1 MKFGRFGLDDAIGVR
16 LAHTLRLPGRTLR
29 KGRILDAEDV
39 AVLRAAGIEGIDGAR
54 LDSGEIDEDA
64 AAAAVGTAFAG
75 AGIETLPA
83 AKGRCNLKATSSGV
97 LLVDAE
103 RVGAANRVDEALT
116 LATLAPWRAVRA
128 GEVVATVKSIPF
140 AVAAS
145 TLATWRAIA
154 AAPGAGPPLR
164 IAPFARR
171 RVALIATASTAT
183 SDKLLANTTAV
194 TRARLEALGSTLAF
208 DLRCNHDPESLRT
221 VLAQVVAAG
230 AEIILVAGA
239 SVSKDR
245 GDVVPAAI
253 AAAGGEIVHFGMP
266 VEPGNMLLHARLG
279 DVPVINLPGCARSR
293 RTNGFDW
300 LLQRLLAGLPV
311 AAADIMDMGVG
322 GLIHSGDA
330 ADDDDGIPPAARAPR
345 VAALVLAAGR
355 SSRMGARNKLLCEV
369 DGQAMVCRAA
379 DAALG
384 SRCVQTLVVTGHQA
398 PEVESALGTRSVSL
412 VRNPDH
418 AAGMASSL
426 RCGLRA
432 LPRDVD
438 GVMVLLGDMPGITA
452 AHVDR
457 LLAAFDLASPAIVA
471 PERGGR
477 RGNPVLWPARH
488 FGEMMAL
495 EGDQG
500 ARALLGRYGDNL
512 LTVPIDDDAIFADV
526 DTPADLDAA
535 RQGIGAGDA

>member
-1 MKFGRFGLDDAIGVR
+1 MRFGRFGLDDAIGVR

-29 KGRILDAEDV
+29 KGRVLDAEDI
-39 AVLRAAGIEGIDGAR
+39 AALGAAGFNDVDGAR
-54 LDSGEIDEDA
+54 LAADEADEDTAAALA
-64 AAAAVGTAFAG
+64 AAAFAG
-75 AGIETLPA
+75 PGIVAQAA
-83 AKGRCNLKATSSGV
+83 AKGRCNLKAAADGV

-103 RVGAANRVDEALT
+103 RVRAANRIDEALT
-116 LATLAPWRAVRA
+116 LATSTPWRAVRA
-128 GEVVATVKSIPF
+128 GEVVATVKTIPF
-140 AVAAS
+140 AVAN
-145 TLATWRAIA
+145 ATIHAWRAVA
-154 AAPGAGPPLR
+154 ASIDTTPLR
-164 IAPFARR
+164 IAPFAAR
-171 RVALIATASTAT
+171 RVALIATTSTAT
-183 SDKLLANTTAV
+183 TEKLLANTTAV
-194 TRARLEALGSTLAF
+194 TRARLEALGSALAL
-208 DLRCNHDPESLRT
+208 DLRCPHDAGSLRAALT
-221 VLAQVVAAG
+221 QVAAAG
-230 AEIILVAGA
+230 AEIILIAGA

-279 DVPVINLPGCARSR
+279 DIPVVNLPGCARSR

-300 LLQRLLAGLPV
+300 LLQRLLAGLSV
-311 AAADIMDMGVG
+311 TATDIMDMGIG

-330 ADDDDGIPPAARAPR
+330 DAADEGIPPAARPPR

-369 DGQAMVCRAA
+369 DGGAMVCRAA

-398 PEVESALGTRSVSL
+398 PEVESALGARPVSL
-412 VRNPDH
+412 VRNPDY
-418 AAGMASSL
+418 ADGMATSL

-432 LPRDVD
+432 LPRDLD
-438 GVMVLLGDMPGITA
+438 GVVVLLGDMPGITA
-452 AHVDR
+452 SHVDR
-457 LLAAFDLASPAIVA
+457 LLAAFDLAAPAIVA

-477 RGNPVLWPARH
+477 RGNPVLWPVRH

-535 RQGIGAGDA
+535 CQGLGAGDV